1 MKEQGFIDFLETEK
15 HASPKTVQAYSN
27 DINQFFTFVC
37 DSVGDVNLCDITT
50 HHVRAWFAHL
60 LQEGYDA
67 SSVSRKRSSLRT
79 YFFYAMRQG
88 IISHDPSSMISLPKQ
103 KQRLPSFVSQ
113 KEMQSLL
120 SSNTF
125 PDDFW
130 GLRDRTIIELLY
142 ATGLRRGELLEL
154 KKENIDFYGEQIK
167 ICGKRNKERI
177 IPFAKKL
184 RKILIDYLKTK
195 EILFPDNSFFW
206 INQKEG
212 KLTVAQ
218 LSSIVKQYLSQTSVE
233 KKTPHVLR
241 HTFATHLLN
250 EGADIYAV
258 EKILGHESLATTQI
272 YMHNTIE
279 KLKKT
284 YRLAHPRAD
293 NTKKEEL

>member
-15 HASPKTVQAYSN
+15 HASPKTVEAYRN
-27 DINQFFTFVC
+27 DVNQFFAFLS
-37 DSVGDVNLCDITT
+37 DYAGDVELNNITI

-60 LQEGYDA
+60 LKEGYDS

-79 YFFYAMRQG
+79 YFFYLMRQG
-88 IISHDPSSMISLPKQ
+88 FISHDPSAMISLPKQ

-113 KEMQSLL
+113 KEMLALL
-120 SSNTF
+120 NGNAF

-130 GLRDRTIIELLY
+130 GQRDRTIIELLY

-154 KKENIDFYGEQIK
+154 KKGNIDFYSEQIK

-177 IPFAKKL
+177 IPFAKRLK
-184 RKILIDYLKTK
+184 KILVDYLETK
-195 EILFPDNSFFW
+195 ELLFPNNPFFW

-212 KLTVAQ
+212 KLTAEQ

-279 KLKKT
+279 KLKRT
-284 YRLAHPRAD
+284 YQLAHPGAD